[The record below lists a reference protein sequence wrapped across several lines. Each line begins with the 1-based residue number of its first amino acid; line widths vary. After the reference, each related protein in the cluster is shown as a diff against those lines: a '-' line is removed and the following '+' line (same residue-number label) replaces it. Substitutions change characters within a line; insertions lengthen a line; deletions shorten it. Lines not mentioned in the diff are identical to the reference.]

1 MNFNQNHFEL
11 FGLPHEFAVDATALD
26 TRYRELQREV
36 HPDRFATAT
45 DAERR
50 LSMQMA
56 TQVNEAYRTLKA
68 LLPRARYLLELDGVN
83 VAAETNTAM
92 PADFLMEQMEWRE
105 GLEEAGRLG
114 DACGLARMDIEL
126 KRDMDAAYAEL
137 AGLFDRGDTAAAA
150 ILVRKLMFLER
161 LNEEIADARDNVN
174 PLSDVVGDVTG
185 KG

>member
-1 MNFNQNHFEL
+1 MNLNQNHFEL
-11 FGLPHEFAVDATALD
+11 FGLPRQFSVDAVALD
-26 TRYRELQREV
+26 ARYRELQREV
-36 HPDRFATAT
+36 HPDRFATAS

-68 LLPRARYLLELDGVN
+68 ALPRARYLLELAGVDA
-83 VAAETNTAM
+83 AAEANTAM

-114 DACGLARMDIEL
+114 DACGLIRMDIEL
-126 KRDMDAAYAEL
+126 KRDMDAAYATL
-137 AGLFDRGDTAAAA
+137 AGQFERSEMAAAA
-150 ILVRKLMFLER
+150 GTVRKLMFLTR

-174 PLSDVVGDVTG
+174 PLSDTAGRN
-185 KG
+185 

>member
-1 MNFNQNHFEL
+1 MNLNQNHFEL
-11 FGLPHEFAVDATALD
+11 FKLPRQFAVDAAVLD
-26 TRYRELQREV
+26 ARYRELQREV
-36 HPDRFATAT
+36 HPDRFATAS

-68 LLPRARYLLELDGVN
+68 PLPRARYLLELAGVDIE
-83 VAAETNTAM
+83 AETNTAM

-114 DACGLARMDIEL
+114 DACGLIRMDIEL
-126 KRDMDAAYAEL
+126 KRDMDVAYATL
-137 AGLFDRGDTAAAA
+137 AGHFGRGETTAAAV
-150 ILVRKLMFLER
+150 LVRKLMFLDR

-174 PLSDVVGDVTG
+174 PLIDAAG
-185 KG
+185 KD